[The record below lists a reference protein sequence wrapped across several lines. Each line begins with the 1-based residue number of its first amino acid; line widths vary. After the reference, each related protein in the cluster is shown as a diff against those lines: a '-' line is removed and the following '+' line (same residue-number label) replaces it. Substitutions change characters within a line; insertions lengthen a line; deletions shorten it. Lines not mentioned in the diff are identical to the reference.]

1 MSLRAHFAKQS
12 PNLQKI
18 ASGKERPRNDI
29 TWKITMQEKPK
40 VVVSKTRRTV
50 SAAKEFKFTQADVR
64 AAGTSVASYRARAWD
79 AFKKH
84 SLPETTQE
92 AWRRTDIHNLPADK
106 FNFPKAGAFE
116 DLPSVREDLL
126 KPLTADQ
133 HGGQIVLLPGGSKI
147 DLDEKLAKKGV
158 IFTDLKTAEQRHPEL
173 LAKLMGKT
181 VNVEEGKF
189 AALAGAFAQNGIV
202 LYVPKGVT
210 VEEPLHSVLWGPGAS
225 LAHISHILVL
235 VDEGASV
242 TYVHEAASP
251 DETASSPQGGAASM
265 HAGIVEIQVMQD
277 ASLRF
282 VELQSWGRHVWNFS
296 HERIRVERGG
306 NLDWIFGAIGSRLTK
321 NFSELD
327 LTGEGA
333 TGRMSGFYFTDG
345 NQHLDHDTQQNHLAP
360 HTTSDLLFKGALK
373 GRSRSVWQGMIYV
386 APGAQQTDGYQANRN
401 LVLSDQARADS
412 IPGLEILADD
422 VRCTHGATVGKL
434 EAEPLFYL
442 KSRGIPQAEA
452 EKIVV
457 EGFFDPIFQ
466 RIPFEGVRERFQQYI
481 SDKMSV

>member
-1 MSLRAHFAKQS
+1 
-12 PNLQKI
+12 
-18 ASGKERPRNDI
+18 
-29 TWKITMQEKPK
+29 MQEKPK
-40 VVVSKTRRTV
+40 VTVSRTRRAD
-50 SAAKEFKFTQADVR
+50 SAAKDFVFTQADIR
-64 AAGTSVASYRARAWD
+64 AVDGTAASFRAQAWE
-79 AFKKH
+79 AFKRL
-84 SLPETTQE
+84 SLPAVVDEP
-92 AWRRTDIHNLPADK
+92 WRRTDIHALPTDQ
-106 FNFPKAGAFE
+106 FVLPKDGAFE
-116 DLPSVREDLL
+116 DLPPVREDLL
-126 KPLTADQ
+126 KPLTANQ

-147 DLDEKLAKKGV
+147 DLDEKLAKQGV
-158 IFTDLKTAEQRHPEL
+158 IFTDLKTAEQKHPEL
-173 LAKLMGKT
+173 LARMLGKT

-189 AALAGAFAQNGIV
+189 AALAGAFAQNGVV

-210 VEEPLHSVLWGPGAS
+210 VEEPLHSVLWGPGAN
-225 LAHISHILVL
+225 LAHVSHILVL

-251 DETASSPQGGAASM
+251 DETGVNSM
-265 HAGIVEIQVMQD
+265 HAGSVEIQVMQG

-296 HERIRVERGG
+296 HERARVERDG

-327 LTGEGA
+327 LAGQGA

-360 HTTSDLLFKGALK
+360 NTTSDLLFKGALK
-373 GRSRSVWQGMIYV
+373 GKSRSVWQGMIYV
-386 APGAQQTDGYQANRN
+386 APGAQKTDGYQANRN

-481 SDKMSV
+481 ADKMSV

>member
-1 MSLRAHFAKQS
+1 
-12 PNLQKI
+12 
-18 ASGKERPRNDI
+18 
-29 TWKITMQEKPK
+29 MQEKPK
-40 VVVSKTRRTV
+40 VVVSRTRRVDT
-50 SAAKEFKFTQADVR
+50 AAKEFNFTESDIR
-64 AAGTSVASYRARAWD
+64 AAGDAVASYRALAWN
-79 AFKKH
+79 AFKRL
-84 SLPETTQE
+84 SLPVNTEE
-92 AWRRTDIHNLPADK
+92 AWRRTDIHALPTDK
-106 FNFPKAGAFE
+106 FKLAAEGGAIN

-126 KPLTADQ
+126 KPLVADQ
-133 HGGQIVLLPGGSKI
+133 HGGQIVLTPGSVKI
-147 DLDEKLAKKGV
+147 DLDEKLAQKGV
-158 IFTDLKTAEQRHPEL
+158 IFTDLKTAEQKHPDL
-173 LAKLMGKT
+173 LARMIGKT

-189 AALAGAFAQNGIV
+189 AALAGAFAQNGVV

-210 VEEPLHSVLWGPGAS
+210 VDEPLHSVLWGPGANI
-225 LAHISHILVL
+225 AHVSHILVL

-242 TYVHEAASP
+242 TYVHESASP
-251 DETASSPQGGAASM
+251 DDMSSNSM
-265 HAGIVEIQVMQD
+265 HAGLVEIQLMQN
-277 ASLRF
+277 ASMKF

-296 HERIRVERGG
+296 HERARVERGG

-321 NFSELD
+321 NFTELD
-327 LTGEGA
+327 LAGEGA
-333 TGRMSGFYFTDG
+333 QGRMSGFYFTDG

-373 GRSRSVWQGMIYV
+373 GKSRSVWQGMIYV
-386 APGAQQTDGYQANRN
+386 APGAQKTDGYQANRN
-401 LVLSDQARADS
+401 LVLSDRARADS

-434 EAEPLFYL
+434 EQEPLFYL

-481 SDKMSV
+481 ADKMA

>member
-1 MSLRAHFAKQS
+1 
-12 PNLQKI
+12 
-18 ASGKERPRNDI
+18 
-29 TWKITMQEKPK
+29 MQEKPK
-40 VVVSKTRRTV
+40 VVVSRTRRAD
-50 SAAKEFKFTQADVR
+50 SAAKEFAFAESDLR
-64 AAGTSVASYRARAWD
+64 AGKDSIASYRASAWS
-79 AFKKH
+79 AFRKY
-84 SLPETTQE
+84 SLPDTTQE
-92 AWRRTDIHNLPADK
+92 AWRRSDIHALPVDK
-106 FNFPKAGAFE
+106 FKFAKDGAFN

-126 KPLTADQ
+126 KPLTGNQ
-133 HGGQIVLLPGGSKI
+133 HGGQIVLVPGGSKI
-147 DLDEKLAKKGV
+147 ELDETLAKKGV
-158 IFTDLKTAEQRHPEL
+158 IFTDLKTAEENHPEL
-173 LAKLMGKT
+173 LAKMMGKT

-189 AALAGAFAQNGIV
+189 AALAGAFAQNGVV

-210 VEEPLHSVLWGPGAS
+210 VDEPFHSVLWGPGVD
-225 LAHISHILVL
+225 LAHVSHILVL

-242 TYVHEAASP
+242 TYVHESASP
-251 DETASSPQGGAASM
+251 DETGANSL
-265 HAGIVEIQVMQD
+265 HAGIVEIQVMPG
-277 ASLRF
+277 ATMKF

-296 HERIRVERGG
+296 HERARVERGG

-327 LTGEGA
+327 LAGEGA
-333 TGRMSGFYFTDG
+333 QGRMSGFYFTDG

-373 GRSRSVWQGMIYV
+373 GKSRSVWQGMIYV
-386 APGAQQTDGYQANRN
+386 APGAQKTDGYQANRN
-401 LVLSDQARADS
+401 LVLSDAARADS

-434 EAEPLFYL
+434 EQEPLFYL
-442 KSRGIPQAEA
+442 KSRGIPQSEA

-481 SDKMSV
+481 ADKMA